1 MMSGSV
7 RTGLM
12 VKIGCAVVIVCGAVG
27 GVGGCASRGNIGDST
42 PPDRSEEVRR
52 IDEAAA
58 MVREAQRYEV
68 AEKPDIALEKYR
80 KAIETYRELPVAW
93 NNMGT
98 LLMARGE
105 HMAAAEAFQTA
116 SELTPTDPRP
126 MHNLGTIWEKLG
138 YLDDAAKWYDKALER
153 DETYLPSLRR
163 RVLIDQLLDRVDDR
177 SFERCRKALL
187 LEKDPWWIDR
197 LKRANMKMQESARSS
212 EAGTGTGTGSAA
224 TAYPPIPP
232 SETP

>member
-1 MMSGSV
+1 MSGSRRACWLV
-7 RTGLM
+7 M
-12 VKIGCAVVIVCGAVG
+12 AVG
-27 GVGGCASRGNIGDST
+27 AGAMAMAFCGCASRGNVGDAT
-42 PPDRSEEVRR
+42 PPDRSDEVRR

-58 MVREAQRYEV
+58 LVREAQRYEV
-68 AEKPDIALEKYR
+68 AEKPDLALEKYR
-80 KAIETYRELPVAW
+80 KAIETYREMPVAW
-93 NNMGT
+93 NNVGT

-116 SELTPTDPRP
+116 ADLSPTDPRP

-153 DETYLPSLRR
+153 EDSYLPSLRR

-187 LEKDPWWIDR
+187 LEKDPWWVER
-197 LKRANMKMQESARSS
+197 LQRANMRMQESVRSR
-212 EAGTGTGTGSAA
+212 EGGAGGTSSSAA
-224 TAYPPIPP
+224 GMTPAP
-232 SETP
+232 ETP